1 MRSGLTGFVAA
12 LAYNPEFAARG
23 VTLNSLLPGKFDT
36 DRLAG
41 TLASAAQKTG
51 QYVDKIRQAQQNQV
65 PASAQTEWPNCPQV
79 SAPPIPKCNT
89 AKELR
94 GPEPPS
100 LHTNQRTRT
109 PCPGAGAQAPVPSA
123 GKSSATAAAAATPT
137 TLLTCAALGVASSVA
152 PQEAVPT
159 VRSICLRAPA
169 LALCCSLRQAL
180 LTPANGR
187 SPLEAAPP
195 RQAQARVT
203 RKHLLLPLCTARRRS
218 QKGLAGLPA
227 QRPTPHGPCHALAPL
242 QETRQARANQEPA
255 EHPCAPAQS
264 P

>member
-94 GPEPPS
+94 GPEPPPS

-109 PCPGAGAQAPVPSA
+109 PCPGAGAQAPVLSA

-137 TLLTCAALGVASSVA
+137 TSLTCAASGAASSVA
-152 PQEAVPT
+152 PQEAMPT
-159 VRSICLRAPA
+159 VRSVCLRAST
-169 LALCCSLRQAL
+169 CFVL

-227 QRPTPHGPCHALAPL
+227 QRPTPHGPRHELAPL

>member
-51 QYVDKIRQAQQNQV
+51 QYVDKIRQAPQNQV

-94 GPEPPS
+94 GPE
-100 LHTNQRTRT
+100 
-109 PCPGAGAQAPVPSA
+109 
-123 GKSSATAAAAATPT
+123 
-137 TLLTCAALGVASSVA
+137 
-152 PQEAVPT
+152 
-159 VRSICLRAPA
+159 
-169 LALCCSLRQAL
+169 
-180 LTPANGR
+180 
-187 SPLEAAPP
+187 
-195 RQAQARVT
+195 
-203 RKHLLLPLCTARRRS
+203 
-218 QKGLAGLPA
+218 
-227 QRPTPHGPCHALAPL
+227 RP
-242 QETRQARANQEPA
+242 
-255 EHPCAPAQS
+255 
-264 P
+264 